1 MTKIWKLLLMSTLI
15 GAEQVISNIKL
26 SKIIN
31 EFSKNYGEAEFN
43 FEALRGAKLDPVKAE
58 VNDHG
63 SNQV

>member
-15 GAEQVISNIKL
+15 GAEQVFSNIKL

-31 EFSKNYGEAEFN
+31 EFSKNYGETQFN
-43 FEALRGAKLDPVKAE
+43 FEALRGAKLDTVKAE

>member
-15 GAEQVISNIKL
+15 GAEKVISYL
-26 SKIIN
+26 SPSNLIN

-43 FEALRGAKLDPVKAE
+43 FDALKGAKLDTVKSE
-58 VNDHG
+58 ENR